1 MSVTNENKIIAQ
13 TALNVFG
20 GKPKVFKYW
29 DHEHRNSVDI
39 LSCTD
44 RPCEGVTSYS
54 TIGLSEHS
62 IGYKAAGLP
71 LCIEI
76 VGACASDIENYPNV
90 LADCALRI
98 ITFNIKCHPG
108 SIIKNA
114 IDLSNIKSEMKHILL
129 TTPFVWEKS
138 PETIDFPD
146 KKVTWLNAVPIS
158 QTELEYSEDEGT
170 EALEELFEKHQ
181 IDIFNLSRK
190 SVK

>member
-20 GKPKVFKYW
+20 GNPKVFKYW
-29 DHEHRNSVDI
+29 DHEQRNSVDI
-39 LSCTD
+39 LSCAD

-62 IGYKAAGLP
+62 IGYKSDELP
-71 LCIEI
+71 LRVEI
-76 VGACASDIENYPNV
+76 VGACASDIKSYPNII
-90 LADCALRI
+90 ANCALLI
-98 ITFNIKCHPG
+98 IASNIKCYPG
-108 SIIKNA
+108 AIFKNA
-114 IDLSNIKSEMKHILL
+114 IDISNIKGGMKHVLF
-129 TTPFVWEKS
+129 TTPFVWDKS
-138 PETIDFPD
+138 LETINFQD

-158 QTELEYSEDEGT
+158 QSELEYAENEGI

-181 IDIFNLSRK
+181 IDIFNLNRQ